1 MVSGFG
7 IMIVVNI
14 FILPSTI
21 LLINKNQ
28 KLQIVLINALEG
40 RRVPCNPYLLYSFG
54 AIESAWINGW
64 SVIVTFFSEGLL
76 LK

>member
-1 MVSGFG
+1 
-7 IMIVVNI
+7 MIVVNI

-40 RRVPCNPYLLYSFG
+40 RRVPCNPSLLYSFG
-54 AIESAWINGW
+54 AIDSAWINGW
-64 SVIVTFFSEGLL
+64 SVIVTQFS
-76 LK
+76 